1 MFPKPQK
8 VEGSFPVHSASR
20 DPFTEGRSLAR
31 SVVRNCVFFGTMAVV
46 ALADLWYPDL
56 GSPGFYGVAAAAT
69 LIPLLATVF

>member
-31 SVVRNCVFFGTMAVV
+31 SVVRNTVFFGIV
-46 ALADLWYPDL
+46 AIAAIADLHYPQL
-56 GSPGFYGVAAAAT
+56 GSPVYYGVVAMFS
-69 LIPLLATVF
+69 LVPLFATVF